1 MRPALRL
8 PLVLG
13 LLGTLLLGG
22 SPAWAVIK
30 PSPTSLDFGTVS
42 VNSSTSQTV
51 TVTGTGKGNVKATL
65 PYSALPGS
73 FTVNKK
79 NPSATVTVT
88 FQPTT
93 TGTFNEQIK
102 FGGKTVTVVGIA
114 DPATPTPTAT
124 PTGTPTGTPTA
135 TPTTTPTGTPTGTPT
150 APSTRR
156 DGNDI
161 PVWMGLG
168 MKHGR

>member
-51 TVTGTGKGNVKATL
+51 TVTGTGKGNVKATA
-65 PYSALPGS
+65 PYSASPTS
-73 FTVNKK
+73 FKVNKK
-79 NPSATVTVT
+79 NPSVTVTVT

-93 TGTFNEQIK
+93 TGTFNQQIK
-102 FGGKTVTVVGIA
+102 FGGKTVTVVGMA
-114 DPATPTPTAT
+114 VTGTPTPTPTAT

-135 TPTTTPTGTPTGTPT
+135 TPTGTPT
-150 APSTRR
+150 ATPTPIPSTSRE
-156 DGNDI
+156 GNDV

>member
-51 TVTGTGKGNVKATL
+51 TVTGTGKGKVKATA
-65 PYSALPGS
+65 PYSTSPTS
-73 FTVNKK
+73 FKVNKK

-93 TGTFNEQIK
+93 TGTFHEQIK

-114 DPATPTPTAT
+114 DPATPTPTPTAT

-135 TPTTTPTGTPTGTPT
+135 TPTGTPT
-150 APSTRR
+150 ATPTPIPSTSRE
-156 DGNDI
+156 GNDI

>member
-51 TVTGTGKGNVKATL
+51 TVTGTGKGNVKATA
-65 PYSALPGS
+65 PYSASPTS
-73 FTVNKK
+73 FKVNKK
-79 NPSATVTVT
+79 IGHVVVTVT
-88 FQPTT
+88 FSPTT
-93 TGTFNEQIK
+93 TGTFQGTIK
-102 FGGKTVTVVGIA
+102 FAAKRVTVVGIG
-114 DPATPTPTAT
+114 D
-124 PTGTPTGTPTA
+124 
-135 TPTTTPTGTPTGTPT
+135 
-150 APSTRR
+150 
-156 DGNDI
+156 
-161 PVWMGLG
+161 
-168 MKHGR
+168 